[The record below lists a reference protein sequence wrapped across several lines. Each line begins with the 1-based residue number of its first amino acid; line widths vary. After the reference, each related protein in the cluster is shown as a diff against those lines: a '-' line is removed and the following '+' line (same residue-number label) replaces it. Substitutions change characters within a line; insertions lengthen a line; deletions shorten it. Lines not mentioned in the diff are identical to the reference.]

1 MINIFR
7 QLCETTQFFLSIL
20 IPESPDDLIA
30 IKHGY
35 WNKLGLKIQDDI
47 LGYQSFFNDLR

>member
-35 WNKLGLKIQDDI
+35 WNKLGLKIQADI
-47 LGYQSFFNDLR
+47 LDY